1 MTDRATGT
9 PRHLWIVGGL
19 SLLWNCIGAADYT
32 MTQTRNS
39 AWLQGITAEQLAY
52 LHDFPTWAVS
62 AWALGV
68 WGALAGSILLLLR
81 SRLAVTAFALSLAG
95 LVVNLVWRFMLSGV
109 DEAQL
114 FGANPYPLAAIIF
127 VIAAGLLVYAQRQAA
142 GVLR

>member
-1 MTDRATGT
+1 MTDRTNGT
-9 PRHLWIVGGL
+9 PRHLWIVGAL

-81 SRLAVTAFALSLAG
+81 SAG
-95 LVVNLVWRFMLSGV
+95 LSVAEVPVTMHPRTRGTSRIFMSWRRVARYMLEST
-109 DEAQL
+109 
-114 FGANPYPLAAIIF
+114 
-127 VIAAGLLVYAQRQAA
+127 LLCVARWHPRQRT
-142 GVLR
+142 RS